1 MKDRGLKVR
10 TLTWIFDPVTCH
22 HRCYLSVTGWGATY
36 NNGFAL
42 LASLA
47 HVEATVYG
55 ARDGTLPGWAC
66 TSRDVH
72 NIFKNS
78 KLMKSGCVHDV
89 AMLGRQDFFKP
100 EATQQIRQM
109 LLAFMTDIYIY
120 IGNSTFMFFRKLVL
134 LLPVCSFSQL
144 MVHPRPVPG
153 VVAQVCP
160 IWGEQ

>member
-120 IGNSTFMFFRKLVL
+120 I
-134 LLPVCSFSQL
+134 
-144 MVHPRPVPG
+144 
-153 VVAQVCP
+153 
-160 IWGEQ
+160 